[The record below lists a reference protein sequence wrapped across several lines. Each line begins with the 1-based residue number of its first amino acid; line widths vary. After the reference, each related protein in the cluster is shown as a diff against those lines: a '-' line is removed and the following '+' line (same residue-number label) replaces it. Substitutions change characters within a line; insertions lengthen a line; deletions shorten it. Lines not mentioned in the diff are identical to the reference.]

1 MTKIDKRTLLAV
13 CASFGLALF
22 SGAAFAGEECDPKVE
37 KCDPPPPPP
46 PPKTQMCHNIG
57 GPMELGANCD
67 GATGACT
74 FTLEEY
80 GPSGDPLTVTVPKDH
95 FLGILI
101 GASSEGAIAAH
112 LAHGDGFVT
121 ALYEPRIHVASTGQ
135 IHKASTVDCMAK
147 RAITTQPPEPG
158 N

>member
-1 MTKIDKRTLLAV
+1 MIKLAKSKLLAMGI
-13 CASFGLALF
+13 SFGIACC
-22 SGAAFAGEECDPKVE
+22 SGAAIAGDCDPKKE
-37 KCDPPPPPP
+37 DCPPP
-46 PPKTQMCHNIG
+46 PPKKLLCHNIG

-74 FTLEEY
+74 FTY
-80 GPSGDPLTVTVPKDH
+80 IDAAGMSNTVTVPQNY

-101 GASSEGAIAAH
+101 GASSDGAIAAH
-112 LAHGDGFVT
+112 LAHGDGFVV
-121 ALYEPRIHVASTGQ
+121 ALYEPRLHLASTGQ
-135 IHKASTVDCMAK
+135 IHNGSSVDCMAE

>member
-1 MTKIDKRTLLAV
+1 MRTHVKKQLLELCTTA
-13 CASFGLALF
+13 GLMLF
-22 SGAAFAGEECDPKVE
+22 AGTSLAGEECDPKTDP
-37 KCDPPPPPP
+37 KCEPPPP
-46 PPKTQMCHNIG
+46 PPKELLCHNIG

-74 FTLEEY
+74 FTYMDAAGL
-80 GPSGDPLTVTVPKDH
+80 LNTITVPENH
-95 FLGILI
+95 FLGIFI

-121 ALYEPRIHVASTGQ
+121 AIFEPRLHLASTGQ
-135 IHKASTVDCMAK
+135 IHKASSVDCMAE
-147 RAITTQPPEPG
+147 RAITVQPPEPG